1 MLPRSARRTSCRS
14 FGLTPTERPGDNLA
28 IFRGAAGRTS
38 FLPERSMQEAMKASL
53 NDRDRSPWQK
63 EARRVAAGIRR
74 RVLEHTIRNN
84 GGYLS
89 QACSSAEIFAT
100 LYVKAM
106 DLGKI
111 DIPLVPKPFPGVPGP
126 DNPNYFTGAAFNG
139 PGPDRDRFVLSPAQ
153 YALVLYAALI
163 ETGRM
168 AEEGLDQFNRDGSV
182 VEMIG
187 AEHSPGME
195 TMTGSLGQGISQ
207 AAGIA
212 MARRRKGEKG
222 RVFLFLSDG
231 EFQIGQTWE
240 ALQAMSFHRLDNI
253 VIYVDVNGFQCDG
266 AMNTVMN
273 VEPLD
278 KRLASFGCRVL
289 RVKGHDIGGLAKA
302 AARKPDGRPLVVLC
316 DTDACRGITVLKKR
330 VPKMHY
336 VRFTSAEEKSWYAEA
351 LEELCGRKIEQ
362 PAPAAAAARPASGP
376 EVLTRVHAK
385 NLVAWAKDR
394 PQVLVLSADLTSS
407 TEIDLFRAAY
417 PDRFLSMGIAE
428 QNMLSWASGLAR
440 EGFIPF
446 VHTFAVFIY
455 RRSYDQIAMSVAY
468 PNLPVRMIG
477 FLPGIMTPGGAT
489 HQAIEDVA
497 VMRALPNMTVLE
509 CGDATE
515 VESVLDVMEKIN
527 GPVYVRMLRGEIPRL
542 FDTPMQVGRSRV
554 LSAGDDVVVLS
565 SGIMTEEALRAV
577 QVLRK
582 RGVSVQHMHIST
594 LKPFH
599 DREVMTA
606 IARSKHGVITM
617 ENHTIVGGLGS
628 IIAEQMAERGI
639 ARKLVR
645 IGLRDTFA
653 HGASKGYLLKKYRM
667 DAMALISEVEKLVG
681 RSFGITE
688 GELKETF
695 IAAVHSAAKAE
706 AL

>member
-1 MLPRSARRTSCRS
+1 MKKMQKKT
-14 FGLTPTERPGDNLA
+14 
-28 IFRGAAGRTS
+28 GADA
-38 FLPERSMQEAMKASL
+38 
-53 NDRDRSPWQK
+53 WQDEVK
-63 EARRVAAGIRR
+63 RVAAGIRR

-89 QACSSAEIFAT
+89 QACSSAEILAT
-100 LYVKAM
+100 LYVKVM
-106 DLGKI
+106 DLGRI
-111 DIPLVPKPFPGVPGP
+111 RTPLVPKPFPGVPGP
-126 DNPNYFTGAAFNG
+126 NNPDYFTGAAFNG
-139 PGPDRDRFVLSPAQ
+139 PGPDKDRFFLSPAQ

-168 AEEGLDQFNRDGSV
+168 AEEGLAQFNRDGSV

-212 MARRRKGEKG
+212 MARKRKNEKG
-222 RVFLFLSDG
+222 RVFIFMSDG

-240 ALQAMSFHRLDNI
+240 AIQALSFHMLDNV

-266 AMNTVMN
+266 KMCNVMD

-278 KRLASFGCRVL
+278 KRLEAFGCRVF
-289 RVKGHDIGGLAKA
+289 RMNGHDIRKLADA
-302 AARKPDGRPLVVLC
+302 GSLKPDGRPVVVLC
-316 DTDACRGITVLKKR
+316 DTDACRDLDVLKSR
-330 VPKMHY
+330 APKMHY
-336 VRFTSAEEKSWYAEA
+336 VRFTSPEEKEKY
-351 LEELCGRKIEQ
+351 
-362 PAPAAAAARPASGP
+362 AAALRELTGELTVPEQKRAASGP
-376 EVLTRVHAK
+376 KQAGPEIVSRVHAK
-385 NLVAWAKDR
+385 NLVTWAADK
-394 PQVLVLSADLTSS
+394 PKVLVLSADLTSS
-407 TEIDLFRAAY
+407 TEIDLFRETY

-455 RRSYDQIAMSVAY
+455 RRAFDQIAMSVSY

-477 FLPGIMTPGGAT
+477 FLPGITTPGGAT

-497 VMRALPNMTVLE
+497 VMRALPNMTILE
-509 CGDATE
+509 CGDAAD
-515 VESVLDVMEKIN
+515 VESVLTIIEKIN

-542 FDTPMQVGRSRV
+542 FATPMEFGKARVVSEGR
-554 LSAGDDVVVLS
+554 DITVLS
-565 SGIMTEEALRAV
+565 SGIMTEEAMRAV

-582 RGVSVQHMHIST
+582 RGLSVQHMHIST
-594 LKPFH
+594 LKPFN
-599 DREVMTA
+599 DQTVMDA
-606 IARSKHGVITM
+606 IARSKYGVITM

-628 IIAEQMAERGI
+628 IIAEQMAEQGMD
-639 ARKLVR
+639 RKLVR
-645 IGLRDTFA
+645 IGLRDVYA
-653 HGASKGYLLKKYRM
+653 HGASKNYLLKKYHM
-667 DAMALISEVEKLVG
+667 DAMSLIGEVEVLTGKM
-681 RSFGITE
+681 FNITE
-688 GELKETF
+688 AELKETF
-695 IAAVHSAAKAE
+695 IAAVHSTAKAE